1 MTGNFMLV
9 AGIVLWGYVLTGILK
24 IKEGFGPVLAIAVSM
39 AVLEIGGAFG
49 VLWPT
54 AKIYCI
60 AVGIFIVIY
69 TVLQKEKEGVKAYF
83 LNPAVI
89 GFFAAGLFY
98 LLVTSG
104 EFLLFTKPDSFLHWG
119 MFSKAVFYH
128 HNLDVW
134 SHELAVNHRVYP
146 HGMAAWYS
154 LFALGKRVYSE
165 RDVML
170 SINVLLFASSCPI
183 VDLAAGKIRK
193 LLPDKK
199 ITPVFLYLISAIS
212 VAGLLWIWRFE
223 GIWAYTSGYM
233 DIPLGAAFMA
243 SLCLVVT
250 DGRSDYRKALGVS
263 LLSAMLVMIKPSGII
278 FVCTVCLIYLLN
290 ECSQKEQRMSSD
302 PACKL
307 ICVWSLGIT
316 AAIPLLEL
324 AIWNTMMKYLGITGG
339 NQFRLK
345 DFLPGMMIEKYQ
357 SDAAYAELFWTV
369 ISNFITAF
377 FTRNVVLCI
386 SAFGWMAICIAIV
399 GFILLFLKDR
409 YEKRKVLYVN
419 LGMLLMFCL
428 YNLFLLW
435 TYLTTMSEEEA
446 IAIVCYDRYVG
457 SYVIGWFVLELYL
470 LFFYSGA
477 VLKVQYLYFGG
488 FILCNLFGFLDKSTY
503 LKEIDPEFKKNGYE
517 LGEKIRECIPEIT
530 DHDFDSMP
538 DLWISY
544 AEQEQSLSSDQVAQ
558 LKYYLFPDFDLINI
572 YGIQGNYNRQMQDI
586 VAEFDFDYVVLYGV
600 NDEFYDAYYWF
611 FSDGLSNAAEQYE
624 NGQYQAYQVIRDQ
637 ATNEFCWFE
646 PIQWRKTQ

>member
-89 GFFAAGLFY
+89 VFFAAGLFY

-199 ITPVFLYLISAIS
+199 NTPVFLYLISAIS

-263 LLSAMLVMIKPSGII
+263 LLSAMLVMIK
-278 FVCTVCLIYLLN
+278 
-290 ECSQKEQRMSSD
+290 
-302 PACKL
+302 
-307 ICVWSLGIT
+307 
-316 AAIPLLEL
+316 
-324 AIWNTMMKYLGITGG
+324 YLGITGG
-339 NQFRLK
+339 DQFRLK

-357 SDAAYAELFWTV
+357 TDAAYAELFWTV

-488 FILCNLFGFLDKSTY
+488 FILCNLFGILDKSTY

-544 AEQEQSLSSDQVAQ
+544 AEQEKSLSSDQVAQ

-624 NGQYQAYQVIRDQ
+624 NGQYQAYQVIRDE